1 MQRESRRE
9 TIKAGCLWLD
19 GLKCHCIRG
28 IEQGDGSVEGNESP
42 YSIRCCVNLAAQITQ
57 PHTHLLPHICLS
69 GISEIL
75 SKRAMRQNFLEE
87 NLLCR
92 VQKALN
98 KEYFITP
105 QFLTVKHPVC
115 KYSQQFW
122 VRLLSLSLSPS
133 FLPSLRTKQ
142 ISGNCH
148 RLGNK
153 LCCAPSSVPLSHPP
167 SLTPKVWRLPE
178 SSTHIFFEMML

>member
-115 KYSQQFW
+115 KYSQQLW
-122 VRLLSLSLSPS
+122 VRLLSLSPS
-133 FLPSLRTKQ
+133 FPLRERSRSLATATGWAINYAEHLCPILPPFK
-142 ISGNCH
+142 IEAASGKFT
-148 RLGNK
+148 LF
-153 LCCAPSSVPLSHPP
+153 LLLILDDS
-167 SLTPKVWRLPE
+167 
-178 SSTHIFFEMML
+178 